1 MSTEKINLIYKESPS
16 NQSVSYLT
24 PILFILIVLSLFGYL
39 YSNIQR
45 KMMHIHLSEQKC
57 NPRYLF
63 FSGFLDPLNKNPWVT
78 TQDNFQK
85 CVSTNIYKDPALNR
99 AIKTNQSRIKKHKD
113 EMTQNL
119 SIGDKYSKTV
129 KKGWENLKETTQNE
143 VTDVENEIPELFDKN
158 TSLYEQILLKS
169 SQMFHM
175 FASIVRYLQGVLIY
189 NASNSKT
196 KLNIDENHDYFMSRY
211 SLIYKDYTEAYDK
224 LNENELRGAINSAR
238 DAIEKYNALNQEL
251 EDFMN
256 AHYKDIQ
263 KITENCYHLKYNLD
277 DPTCSVLFPKLNQ
290 QFVDFYPMIK
300 QATNMKDV

>member
-1 MSTEKINLIYKESPS
+1 MSTEKIKQIYKESHS
-16 NQSVSYLT
+16 NHSVSYLT
-24 PILFILIVLSLFGYL
+24 PILFILIVFSIFGYL
-39 YSNIQR
+39 YSTIQR
-45 KMMHIHLSEQKC
+45 KMMHITWSGQKC

-85 CVSTNIYKDPALNR
+85 CVSTNIYKDPALYR
-99 AIKTNQSRIKKHKD
+99 EIRTNQSRFKKHKN
-113 EMTQNL
+113 EMKQNL
-119 SIGDKYSKTV
+119 SIGEKYSNSM
-129 KKGWENLKETTQNE
+129 KKGWESLKETTENAMTGVQNL
-143 VTDVENEIPELFDKN
+143 IPGLFDKN
-158 TSLYEQILLKS
+158 NNLYNQILLKS

-175 FASIVRYLQGVLIY
+175 LASIIRYLQGVLIY

-196 KLNIDENHDYFMSRY
+196 TLNIDKKHAYFMKNY
-211 SLIYKDYTEAYDK
+211 DLIYKDYVEAYDK
-224 LNENELRGAINSAR
+224 LSENNLRGAINSAR
-238 DAIEKYNALNQEL
+238 DAIEQYNALNEEL

-277 DPTCSVLFPKLNQ
+277 DATCSILFPNLNQ

-300 QATNMKDV
+300 QATKLTDT